1 MSVETLEYVVA
12 GMTCGHCVQAVT
24 TEVKALDGV
33 VDVAI
38 DLDTK
43 AVVVTGSGLDDA
55 RIREAIDEAGF
66 EAA

>member
-24 TEVKALDGV
+24 TEVKAIDGV
-33 VDVAI
+33 ADVAI